1 MLKYL
6 EKKFAL
12 TNKGA
17 VQLLKGTLLSALL
30 DLSFMLPI
38 GLVVYVLTTTIEYLS
53 KNIYHFE
60 VPIIF
65 YVGTGILL
73 LFVMGVVAKAQYK
86 SLYVSTYYESAN
98 RRIHLAKKLRR

>member
-38 GLVVYVLTTTIEYLS
+38 GLVVYVLTTT
-53 KNIYHFE
+53 
-60 VPIIF
+60 
-65 YVGTGILL
+65 G
-73 LFVMGVVAKAQYK
+73 KAT
-86 SLYVSTYYESAN
+86 L
-98 RRIHLAKKLRR
+98 I